1 MVKKKN
7 ILSKIVIPT
16 KSKKKSKLKKILRKT
31 KVSYKVPEY
40 KKESIF
46 EDPNR
51 FFKNELEETKR
62 SMFFK

>member
-31 KVSYKVPEY
+31 KVSYKIPEY

-51 FFKNELEETKR
+51 FFKDEFNEEKR